1 MDNKDTNTT
10 TADNTNNDNTKQ
22 QQQQQP
28 EPYYV
33 NSNNVKDIMLSK
45 LNEVR
50 NNYNFAMNYS
60 LGIINILKYFNG
72 LLCDR
77 VFTSLYES
85 KNYVKFFKELNSV
98 YNSIA
103 EQMQKQTSYVKDQ
116 SAMPKIMDD
125 CLKQMIEN
133 TQTALYNKYLSLSN
147 ALKERILGEGLI
159 TTMESCYTKLENIKK
174 EIMKRISKVENRRK
188 KLEKLYKSK
197 YEVLFEELVTSETN
211 KNISSDQRGLAMFE
225 DISDFIVIDLE
236 LGAKVNKMY
245 QKTNAFL
252 MDLKDLAKNMNLLF
266 IKYSTSLRNAL
277 MIYVQECKKIYTNEM
292 SNVFEQAEIYC
303 EGMSKPEIDQ
313 SFQIHKIFA
322 LPEDIEI
329 INEHLKAYQHLLK
342 CLKRSGDKNNN
353 SYLTNES
360 NFEIQSYSN
369 VEEFYELLI
378 KINPKGDIVM
388 NCDMLIN
395 DTFKVK
401 RDPGMFKGWKDAV
414 LFLSKQNH
422 IIVYDEPISYKTFVV
437 SLDISKV
444 VCKAKS
450 DKKNANLI
458 EITQSKGKKI
468 NFGGYVYDAISKEN
482 LNNIMDRINESKK
495 RLEQGGGA
503 KEIAGSEKKNK
514 VLNLFKKK
522 EKNEDKEGDKDK
534 E

>member
-10 TADNTNNDNTKQ
+10 TADNTSNDNTKQ

-103 EQMQKQTSYVKDQ
+103 EQIQKQTSYVKDQ

-147 ALKERILGEGLI
+147 ALTELILGEGLI

-174 EIMKRISKVENRRK
+174 EIMKRITKIENRRK

-197 YEVLFEELVTSETN
+197 YEILFDELITFNNT
-211 KNISSDQRGLAMFE
+211 DQNGLAMYE

-252 MDLKDLAKNMNLLF
+252 TDLKDLAKNMNVLF
-266 IKYSTSLRNAL
+266 IKYSTTLRNAL
-277 MIYVQECKKIYTNEM
+277 MNYVQECKKIYTNEM
-292 SNVFEQAEIYC
+292 ANVFEQAEIYC
-303 EGMSKPEIDQ
+303 EGMLKPEIDQ

-329 INEHLKAYQHLLK
+329 INEHLKTYQHLLK
-342 CLKRSGDKNNN
+342 CLKRTNNNNN
-353 SYLTNES
+353 SNSSYLNNES

-369 VEEFYELLI
+369 VEEVYELLI
-378 KINPKGDIVM
+378 KVNPKGDIVM
-388 NCDMLIN
+388 NWDMLIT

-414 LFLSKQNH
+414 LYITKQNH
-422 IIVYDEPISYKTFVV
+422 IVVYDEPISYKTFVV

-444 VCKAKS
+444 ICKAKA

-468 NFGGYVYDAISKEN
+468 NFGKYVYDAISKEN
-482 LNNIMDRINESKK
+482 LNNIMERINEGKNK
-495 RLEQGGGA
+495 DEQSG
-503 KEIAGSEKKNK
+503 GSEKKNI
-514 VLNLFKKK
+514 VLGLFKKK
-522 EKNEDKEGDKDK
+522 EKNEDKEGDKEK

>member
-1 MDNKDTNTT
+1 
-10 TADNTNNDNTKQ
+10 
-22 QQQQQP
+22 
-28 EPYYV
+28 
-33 NSNNVKDIMLSK
+33 
-45 LNEVR
+45 
-50 NNYNFAMNYS
+50 
-60 LGIINILKYFNG
+60 
-72 LLCDR
+72 
-77 VFTSLYES
+77 
-85 KNYVKFFKELNSV
+85 
-98 YNSIA
+98 
-103 EQMQKQTSYVKDQ
+103 
-116 SAMPKIMDD
+116 
-125 CLKQMIEN
+125 
-133 TQTALYNKYLSLSN
+133 
-147 ALKERILGEGLI
+147 
-159 TTMESCYTKLENIKK
+159 LENIKK
-174 EIMKRISKVENRRK
+174 EIMKRITKIENRRK

-197 YEVLFEELVTSETN
+197 YEILFDELITFNNT
-211 KNISSDQRGLAMFE
+211 DQNGLAMYE

-252 MDLKDLAKNMNLLF
+252 MDLKDLAKNMNVLF
-266 IKYSTSLRNAL
+266 IKYSTTLRNAL

-329 INEHLKAYQHLLK
+329 INEHLKTYQHLLK
-342 CLKRSGDKNNN
+342 CLKRTNNN
-353 SYLTNES
+353 NDSNSSYLNNES

-369 VEEFYELLI
+369 VEEVYEMLI
-378 KINPKGDIVM
+378 KVNPKGDIIM
-388 NCDMLIN
+388 NWDMLIT

-414 LFLSKQNH
+414 LYITKQNH
-422 IIVYDEPISYKTFVV
+422 IVVYDEPISYKTFVV

-444 VCKAKS
+444 VCKAKA

-468 NFGGYVYDAISKEN
+468 NFGKYVYDAISKEN
-482 LNNIMDRINESKK
+482 LNNIMERINEGKNK
-495 RLEQGGGA
+495 DEQSG
-503 KEIAGSEKKNK
+503 GSEKKNI
-514 VLNLFKKK
+514 VLGLFKKK